1 MEFCTK
7 LWNDLTSRFTR
18 CKLRHS
24 CLRFVDQLGEKIMKE
39 YKLTGTEAKFAEIIW
54 NNSPIQSG
62 DLVKLCESELN
73 WKKST
78 TYTML
83 KRLEKKEIFVNKD
96 SIISE
101 MVTKEDFYAEQS
113 KQFVNETYDGSLP
126 KFVAAFTK
134 REKLSKSEIS
144 ELQTLIDGYKEV

>member
-1 MEFCTK
+1 
-7 LWNDLTSRFTR
+7 
-18 CKLRHS
+18 
-24 CLRFVDQLGEKIMKE
+24 MKA
-39 YKLTGTEAKFAEIIW
+39 YKLTDTEAKFAEIIW

-62 DLVKLCESELN
+62 DLVRLCESELN

-83 KRLEKKEIFVNKD
+83 KRLEKKEIFKNKD

-134 REKLSKSEIS
+134 GEKLGKDEIS
-144 ELQTLIDGYKEV
+144 ELQTLIDGYKEG